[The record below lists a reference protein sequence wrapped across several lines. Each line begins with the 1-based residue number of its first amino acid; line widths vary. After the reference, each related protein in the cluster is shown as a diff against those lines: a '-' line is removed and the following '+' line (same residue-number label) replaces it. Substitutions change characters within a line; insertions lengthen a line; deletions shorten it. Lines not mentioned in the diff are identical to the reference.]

1 MAIIRDDTQQ
11 TGAHLSVTMP
21 DGERRQAV
29 SATCHINPG
38 KSMSISVDVLD
49 AAAITGDN
57 RAALAAAVAEY
68 IGEELRKAARLG
80 VPVDVPAA
88 KP

>member
-1 MAIIRDDTQQ
+1 MNIIRDDTQQ
-11 TGAHLSVTMP
+11 TSAHLSVATP
-21 DGERRQAV
+21 DGERKQAV

-49 AAAITGDN
+49 AAAITDDA
-57 RAALAAAVAEY
+57 RAELSAAVADY
-68 IGEELRKAARLG
+68 IGDELRKAAQLG

-88 KP
+88 RP